1 MDELSIQIQKE
12 KSFSTNNQPPNDSQ
26 KSLKNSKR
34 ESSPDSSNPESVF
47 ENLDSEIK
55 QVVENEKDVSF
66 LSNSNSGNNEQQSNI
81 DQLLNYKHWGVRKES
96 PKAISPNK
104 MYFKDISLKKKLFL
118 YNEQKIHKP
127 FHSKYASNNP
137 EYNDGCE
144 SCNNKSTKSDE
155 DSETR
160 IEQFHNITESDIFK
174 DNNDFLYDN
183 NIYSFKENNNN
194 NINGNEEKVKNIKI
208 NIAPKEKD
216 NTNANTKPKKK
227 SIEEKV
233 KEKILSS
240 FYANSNNNTNNINNN
255 ISNNANNMI
264 KSNIFMNGFNYCASP
279 NNCDQMN
286 YATQTKN
293 CLSPFYQRTYL
304 PPPIYPLIPSYN
316 NYQSNLSKRN
326 IIPINN
332 ISIKS
337 NNENEIKKIKNE
349 DEKYL
354 NIKKE
359 NEKNEQQ
366 NKFNSNIYGFNE
378 KIRKNSI
385 DVTSIVMNQ
394 NNNPNL
400 LRYQK
405 MNLNMVYYPQ
415 IQIKLQNTASQKLIQ
430 QNNNVNIINENHSS
444 ENIIKNLSEININ
457 KEDSPKENIITNSMK
472 EKDDKKLNNDIN
484 KSSTTNNNTQKQKLN
499 SLANINNNINNSSNK
514 NCNNLNKINNNSNNN
529 INSSNLIQNNNN
541 TLYKGEK
548 QVLNLDDIVTGK
560 DTRTTVMIRNIPIK
574 YTDDIL
580 IEALK
585 EFSGKYD
592 CLYMPYDFEKN
603 GNKGYAFINFVNP
616 LHILYFYEKFSG
628 KKWVLFESSKI
639 CELNVAHFQGIYEIQ
654 KHAKN
659 YKGYKKP
666 NFYNDREKSDNLI
679 IPSKYLMKLKK
690 RFPKMVYSENK
701 LKKIIV
707 VKSLE

>member
-1 MDELSIQIQKE
+1 MDELNIQTQKE
-12 KSFSTNNQPPNDSQ
+12 KLLSQQNQLQSDSQ
-26 KSLKNSKR
+26 KQQKNSKR
-34 ESSPDSSNPESVF
+34 GCSPDSSNPESDF

-55 QVVENEKDVSF
+55 LVVENEKDISF
-66 LSNSNSGNNEQQSNI
+66 LSNSNSEIYDQHSTI
-81 DQLLNYKHWGVRKES
+81 DQLLNYKNWRNRKES
-96 PKAISPNK
+96 PKTISPNK
-104 MYFKDISLKKKLFL
+104 IYFKDISLKKKIFL
-118 YNEQKIHKP
+118 INEQKIRKP

-137 EYNDGCE
+137 ENNEGCE

-160 IEQFHNITESDIFK
+160 IEQFHYITESDIYN
-174 DNNDFLYDN
+174 DNNDFLYEN
-183 NIYSFKENNNN
+183 NMHNFKENCNN
-194 NINGNEEKVKNIKI
+194 NINENEEKEKNIK
-208 NIAPKEKD
+208 NNNTPKE
-216 NTNANTKPKKK
+216 NENINNNNTKPKKK
-227 SIEEKV
+227 TIEEKV
-233 KEKILSS
+233 KEKILSN
-240 FYANSNNNTNNINNN
+240 FYANNNNNN
-255 ISNNANNMI
+255 ISNNTNNMI
-264 KSNIFMNGFNYCASP
+264 KSNIFMNGFNYCANSS
-279 NNCDQMN
+279 NCDQIN
-286 YATQTKN
+286 YTSQTKN
-293 CLSPFYQRTYL
+293 CLSPFFQRTYL
-304 PPPIYPLIPSYN
+304 PPPIYPIIPPNYN
-316 NYQSNLSKRN
+316 NYPSNLGKRN
-326 IIPINN
+326 IIPTNN
-332 ISIKS
+332 ISIKNI
-337 NNENEIKKIKNE
+337 NNENEIKKVKNE

-354 NIKKE
+354 NIKKD

-366 NKFNSNIYGFNE
+366 NKFNNNIYVFNE

-385 DVTSIVMNQ
+385 DVASMVMNQ

-415 IQIKLQNTASQKLIQ
+415 IQIKLQNATSQKLIQ
-430 QNNNVNIINENHSS
+430 QNNNTNIINENHSS
-444 ENIIKNLSEININ
+444 ENIIKNVSEISNS
-457 KEDSPKENIITNSMK
+457 KEDSPKENTLKMK
-472 EKDDKKLNNDIN
+472 EKDEKKLNIDNN
-484 KSSTTNNNTQKQKLN
+484 KSTLATNNNNQKQKLN
-499 SLANINNNINNSSNK
+499 SIVNTNNYNNNISNK
-514 NCNNLNKINNNSNNN
+514 NCNNINKINNNSNINNNN

-541 TLYKGEK
+541 LYKGGK

-574 YTDDIL
+574 YTDEIL
-580 IEALK
+580 IETLK

-592 CLYMPYDFEKN
+592 CLYMPYDFDKN

-639 CELNVAHFQGIYEIQ
+639 CELNVAHFQGISEIQ

-659 YKGYKKP
+659 FKGYKKP

-701 LKKIIV
+701 QKKIIV